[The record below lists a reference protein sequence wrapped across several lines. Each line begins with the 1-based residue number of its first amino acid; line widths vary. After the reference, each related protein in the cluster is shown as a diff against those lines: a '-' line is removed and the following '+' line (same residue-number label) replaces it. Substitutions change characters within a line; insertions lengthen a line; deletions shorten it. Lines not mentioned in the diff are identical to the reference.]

1 MAALPP
7 QPPGSLPPQ
16 PPGVV
21 PPGGP
26 QPTGPPQGPYS
37 PGGAYAGQMPQ
48 QYVSQP
54 MPQPVVVKV
63 HKRTFWLTIAQIII
77 ILKAILIILLAAASV
92 AIGVYILAA
101 GHAALHNIPGYSN
114 YQTQFGNS
122 FVNAA
127 GALFFAIAIVPLI
140 VGIVDLILGIV
151 VGRPSNVARWII
163 IVLDVI
169 SIIIALADFA
179 NARTS
184 IGALILVVYL
194 ALQVIVLY
202 ALLIDPAT
210 RRDFA
215 GTSR

>member
-1 MAALPP
+1 M
-7 QPPGSLPPQ
+7 
-16 PPGVV
+16 
-21 PPGGP
+21 
-26 QPTGPPQGPYS
+26 
-37 PGGAYAGQMPQ
+37 
-48 QYVSQP
+48 
-54 MPQPVVVKV
+54 
-63 HKRTFWLTIAQIII
+63 
-77 ILKAILIILLAAASV
+77 
-92 AIGVYILAA
+92 
-101 GHAALHNIPGYSN
+101 
-114 YQTQFGNS
+114 
-122 FVNAA
+122 
-127 GALFFAIAIVPLI
+127 I